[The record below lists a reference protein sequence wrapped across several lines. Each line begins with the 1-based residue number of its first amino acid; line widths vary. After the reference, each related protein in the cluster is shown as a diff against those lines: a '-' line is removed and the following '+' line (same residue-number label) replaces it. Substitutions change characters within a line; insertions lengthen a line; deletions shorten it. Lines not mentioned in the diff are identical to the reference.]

1 MQEEKNRRRK
11 HDYVRLG
18 KIRTLPLK
26 KKKRR
31 NNSAL
36 RE

>member
-26 KKKRR
+26 KKKEETI
-31 NNSAL
+31 L
-36 RE
+36 L